1 MDEREIEVSEQVRR
15 KAAVLGKE
23 GERWLNSLGELVE
36 EIARNWQITVGKSL
50 SGGSAA
56 FVAQVTTRD
65 GSPAVLK
72 IALPSPSAEV
82 NTFLIS
88 QVALTFEGGNAF
100 VQLLRSDFERRALLL
115 EALGPMLA
123 DLQLSSRKQLEI
135 ICATLKASWVKV
147 PPSTA
152 LMNGKEVAE
161 WHTNFISNLWQ
172 QLKTPCSRQ
181 AYQTALRFTANRGE
195 AYDPA
200 TAVLVHGD
208 AHSKNTLQI
217 LSNEPGKP
225 TFKLI
230 DPCGV
235 IAEPACDLGV
245 MMREWPEE
253 LLPDPLRFGRER
265 RDLLCRLTGADSEAV
280 WEWGFIQAMSTG
292 LVFLQIGHTG
302 PGLDLLH
309 LAEAWAAE

>member
-1 MDEREIEVSEQVRR
+1 MNEREIEVSELVRR

-23 GERWLNSLGELVE
+23 GERWLNSLSELVE
-36 EIARNWQITVGKSL
+36 EIARDWQITVGESL

-72 IALPSPSAEV
+72 IALPPAEV

-88 QVALTFEGGNAF
+88 QVALTFEGGNAY
-100 VQLLRSDFERRALLL
+100 VRLLRSDLERRALLL

-161 WHTNFISNLWQ
+161 WHNNFISTLWQ
-172 QLKTPCSRQ
+172 QLGQPCSRQ
-181 AYQTALRFTANRGE
+181 AYQTALRFTANRGQT
-195 AYDPA
+195 YDPA
-200 TAVLVHGD
+200 TTVLVHGD
-208 AHSKNTLQI
+208 AHSNNTLQT
-217 LSNEPGKP
+217 LSNEPRKP
-225 TFKLI
+225 AFKLI

-245 MMREWPEE
+245 LMREWPEE
-253 LLPDPLRFGRER
+253 LLPNPLRFGRER

-280 WEWGFIQAMSTG
+280 WEWGFIQAVSTG

-302 PGLDLLH
+302 PGLDLLN
-309 LAEAWAAE
+309 LAEAWA